1 MRTTST
7 LLASVLLLTGT
18 VRAAV
23 TGAENII
30 KQRAKE
36 LVDQNNVRQ
45 GVAPP
50 TQQPSPPSGTAAK
63 STPGASSAALA
74 QFQTSLASIK
84 MAVPVTDPQ
93 KQKLTQALI
102 AVAQAVKPTTAL
114 ATQFIEEL
122 TSALVENPLSSS
134 SRSRL
139 VQELDAVLNPGKY
152 PQAKLDGI
160 FADVQAIFQ
169 ENGLARQKAVVIAEH
184 VKALSADIQKGGAK

>member
-1 MRTTST
+1 M
-7 LLASVLLLTGT
+7 LLTGT
-18 VRAAV
+18 ARAAI

-30 KQRAKE
+30 RQRAKE

-63 STPGASSAALA
+63 STPAASSAALT

-84 MAVPVTDPQ
+84 LAVPVTGPQ
-93 KQKLTQALI
+93 KQKLTQELI
-102 AVAQAVKPTTAL
+102 AAAQAAKPTPVVATKLIEDLTA
-114 ATQFIEEL
+114 
-122 TSALVENPLSSS
+122 ALVENPLPSS
-134 SRSRL
+134 SRGRL

-160 FADVQAIFQ
+160 IADVQAIFQ
-169 ENGLARQKAVVIAEH
+169 DNGLVRQKAVVIADD
-184 VKALSADIQKGGAK
+184 VKALSADIKKGGAQ